1 MTNQLVQLAT
11 LDISY
16 QMFRVNLV
24 VMPGL
29 VLDVIIGMN
38 KMTDW
43 GAVIDTENRTLSLRD
58 PQGKGVLQ
66 VKLPRRL
73 DFASLSC
80 AV

>member
-1 MTNQLVQLAT
+1 
-11 LDISY
+11 
-16 QMFRVNLV
+16 
-24 VMPGL
+24 MPGL
-29 VLDVIIGMN
+29 VLDVVIGMN

-43 GAVIDTENRTLSLRD
+43 GAVIDAGHRTLSLKN
-58 PQGKGVLQ
+58 PQGEEGMLQ